1 MIKKDEGLKRSI
13 GVFGLSAN
21 IMNIMIG
28 AGIFALPAVIAGIMG
43 SASIFSYIFCG
54 ILIALIVLCFAEA
67 GSKVNNTGGPYT
79 YIETAFGDY
88 AGFLAGIFASGSN
101 ILASAAV
108 ANALLNIIATF
119 NPLFELT
126 SYRVLSL
133 LIVYV
138 LLVTIN
144 VRGIK
149 QGIGLVKIN
158 TLLKVIPLIVLV
170 VLGLKNISVSNLH
183 IETLPTL
190 DQLGESS
197 LILFFAFLGC
207 ETGLIVGGEIK
218 NPKRTIPRSIF
229 LSIGS
234 VVVLYILIQTV
245 SQGVLGTDLVNHKAT
260 PLAETAKISMGT
272 FGYVLLTIGAAVS
285 MFGMVS
291 GDLLNSP
298 RVIYALARDK
308 VIPIKPLAKIHPKF
322 ATPYIAIIVH
332 GFLVFLFAST
342 GSFEQLVIIAT
353 SSILLLYLGV
363 ALSVIKLRKTKKSE
377 AGEFKIPGGLTVPIL
392 SIGII
397 IYFLSNLSNKEMIA
411 TAVFIGLLSAIFFVI
426 RFIKRK
432 KTD

>member
-13 GVFGLSAN
+13 GVLGLSAN

-170 VLGLKNISVSNLH
+170 VLGFKNISVSNLH

-190 DQLGESS
+190 GQLGESS

-298 RVIYALARDK
+298 RVMYALARDK